1 MGLLDKSKNMDT
13 TAMNTPEVAKA
24 PVVAEKVAKPAK
36 PVREK
41 KVKEKKEK
49 KSKAKEGSWP
59 SRRLPI
65 S

>member
-24 PVVAEKVAKPAK
+24 SVVAEKVAKPAK

-41 KVKEKKEK
+41 KVKKRRQKKQGQRGFVA
-49 KSKAKEGSWP
+49 S
-59 SRRLPI
+59 
-65 S
+65 